1 MEAPPTRGETMTETP
16 SELAPDPTFVFVGV
30 VERLGASNVRE
41 APRSELTAVVSIE
54 QILLAP
60 PDFADLAGEITVLLP
75 PDRPV
80 EERERR
86 VFSCI
91 GWILGSGVAL
101 RALDLLPPE
110 EHEDAAMAGAGP
122 SPDPAEAFLR
132 QKLNRRVTASEL
144 VVSGFVADVRSVQ
157 TEGEGRPVSEHD
169 PDWHEAVVQVDAVT
183 KGEPPAESVVVMFP
197 LSRDIAWRDAPKF
210 AVGQRGVWLLNST
223 PPAEIPTEDAAAL
236 AARPY
241 PVYTALDPLDFQPED
256 EAERV
261 DFLMGQEPLG
271 T

>member
-1 MEAPPTRGETMTETP
+1 MTETP
-16 SELAPDPTFVFVGV
+16 SEPTPEPTFVFVGV

-60 PDFADLAGEITVLLP
+60 PDFADLSGEITVLLP
-75 PDRPV
+75 AERPV
-80 EERERR
+80 DERERL
-86 VFSCI
+86 VFHCI

-101 RALDLLPPE
+101 RALDLTPPE
-110 EHEDAAMAGAGP
+110 EHEVAAMGDAAP

-132 QKLNRRVTASEL
+132 QKLSRRVTSSEL
-144 VVSGFVADVRSVQ
+144 IVSGFVADVRSVQ
-157 TEGEGRPVSEHD
+157 ITGENRPVSEHD
-169 PDWHEAVVQVDAVT
+169 PDWHEAVVQVEAVT
-183 KGEPPAESVVVMFP
+183 KGDPPAEGVVVTFP

-210 AVGQRGVWLLNST
+210 EVGQRGVWLLSSA
-223 PPAEIPTEDAAAL
+223 PAAAIPREDAAAL

-241 PVYTALDPLDFQPED
+241 PVYMALDPLDFQPED
-256 EAERV
+256 EAARV
-261 DFLMGQEPLG
+261 DALMGQEPLG

>member
-1 MEAPPTRGETMTETP
+1 MTETP
-16 SELAPDPTFVFVGV
+16 SESTPEPTFVFVGV

-60 PDFADLAGEITVLLP
+60 PDFADVAGDITVLLP

-86 VFSCI
+86 VFHCI
-91 GWILGSGVAL
+91 GWILGSGIAL
-101 RALDLLPPE
+101 RALDLTPPE
-110 EHEDAAMAGAGP
+110 EREVSAMAGAA
-122 SPDPAEAFLR
+122 PDPAEAFLM
-132 QKLNRRVTASEL
+132 QKLSRRVTASEL
-144 VVSGFVADVRSVQ
+144 IVSGFVTDVRSVQ
-157 TEGEGRPVSEHD
+157 TETEGRPVSEHD

-183 KGEPPAESVVVMFP
+183 KGDAPAEGVIVTFP

-210 AVGQRGVWLLNST
+210 AVGQRGVWLLS
-223 PPAEIPTEDAAAL
+223 PAARAPEIPTEDAVAL

-241 PVYTALDPLDFQPED
+241 PVFTALDPLDFQA
-256 EAERV
+256 EAEAARV
-261 DFLMGQEPLG
+261 DALVAPELLEP
-271 T
+271 

>member
-1 MEAPPTRGETMTETP
+1 MTETP
-16 SELAPDPTFVFVGV
+16 SESAPDPTFVFVGV

-75 PDRPV
+75 PDRPGRGARAQCV
-80 EERERR
+80 QLHRLDPRLRCRAPGARPVAAGGARR
-86 VFSCI
+86 RRDGRRRS
-91 GWILGSGVAL
+91 
-101 RALDLLPPE
+101 
-110 EHEDAAMAGAGP
+110 